1 MPEMDGYQATARI
14 RQDNRFTHLPI
25 IAMTAH
31 ATVEE
36 RNRCLAAG
44 MNDHISKPIHPTLL
58 FETVARHYRPAIAA
72 QPARVPETAATRA
85 GASSAES
92 IVSAPA
98 PGVLPEVEGLDT
110 ADGLRRV
117 GGNRKL
123 YLDLLRQFVAAEHD
137 APARIRE
144 QLAGGDGAAAERTAH
159 TIKGV
164 AGNLGARDVQAAA
177 DKLERALKDGTSPA
191 DAWCDRLESALSPLI
206 RGVRAALDAQPAAV
220 AAGERTVDPTMVGE
234 TIARMHKGLAEFDP
248 AAVEYLGSDLAYFRA
263 VCEAPALAEFEQ
275 FVATYA
281 FAEAHALLGQAA
293 TARGIQLE

>member
-1 MPEMDGYQATARI
+1 
-14 RQDNRFTHLPI
+14 
-25 IAMTAH
+25 
-31 ATVEE
+31 VEE
-36 RNRCLAAG
+36 RNRCLAGG

-72 QPARVPETAATRA
+72 QPAPAPDTAAARA
-85 GASSAES
+85 AVSSAAS

-98 PGVLPEVEGLDT
+98 LGEMPEVEGLDT

-137 APARIRE
+137 APTRIRE
-144 QLAGGDGAAAERTAH
+144 QLAGGDRAAAERRAH

-164 AGNLGARDVQAAA
+164 AGSLGARGVQVAA
-177 DKLERALKDGTSPA
+177 DELERAVKKGTPPA
-191 DAWCDRLESALSPLI
+191 AACCDRLESALSPLI
-206 RGVRAALDAQPAAV
+206 GGLRAALGAPPAAV
-220 AAGERTVDPTMVGE
+220 AAGVRTIDPAMVRE
-234 TIARMHKGLAEFDP
+234 TVARMHKCLSEFDP

-263 VCEAPALAEFEQ
+263 MFDAPTLAQFEQ
-275 FVATYA
+275 CVATYA

-293 TARGIQLE
+293 KARGIQLE